1 MLKRSSIRLLPQTS
15 LPPKP
20 ELPHSDK
27 KRRNTFYAIS
37 IPFNLLNLK
46 LQLLNLSAME
56 VNIVRPFVAKALE
69 TFYKLDSPE
78 MIQDAERRPD
88 ARSQAA
94 DRGPRVSSLFKF
106 INTKISDH

>member
-1 MLKRSSIRLLPQTS
+1 MTRKEKKHISCYLYSYPLISS
-15 LPPKP
+15 
-20 ELPHSDK
+20 
-27 KRRNTFYAIS
+27 
-37 IPFNLLNLK
+37 LK

-88 ARSQAA
+88 ARTQAP

-106 INTKISDH
+106 LNTGSSNHKNLITRNFLISFVYNIY

>member
-1 MLKRSSIRLLPQTS
+1 
-15 LPPKP
+15 
-20 ELPHSDK
+20 
-27 KRRNTFYAIS
+27 
-37 IPFNLLNLK
+37 
-46 LQLLNLSAME
+46 ME

-106 INTKISDH
+106 INTKISNN